1 MTMKGFLAFLIGCVA
16 FAAFAQVRV
25 SNSTGSVET
34 MNKVKPGMGV
44 NSQDRR
50 YFAEAK
56 LMTVYCMRLSEIA
69 SRQSGGWVQE
79 FGSAMLKDHVQ
90 NYGEIKVIGSKI
102 GIKVDKQ
109 LPAAWQKPIDRLKA
123 TSGSNFERE
132 FQRLYI
138 GAKNLF
144 AEQTEREIK
153 LGNNSLVRNFA
164 VTASPVTS
172 LQIKMA
178 KRKVSKI

>member
-1 MTMKGFLAFLIGCVA
+1 
-16 FAAFAQVRV
+16 
-25 SNSTGSVET
+25 
-34 MNKVKPGMGV
+34 
-44 NSQDRR
+44 
-50 YFAEAK
+50 
-56 LMTVYCMRLSEIA
+56 
-69 SRQSGGWVQE
+69 GWVQE
-79 FGSAMLKDHVQ
+79 FGSAMLKDHAQ
-90 NYGEIKVIGSKI
+90 NYGELKVIGSKI
-102 GIKVDKQ
+102 GIKVDKA
-109 LPAAWQKPIDRLKA
+109 LPTNWQKPIDRLKD
-123 TSGSNFERE
+123 TSRSNFERE

-144 AEQTEREIK
+144 ADQTEREIK